1 METIKRYGN
10 IIIFTCIFLE
20 MLIWPSINN
29 LFGCIMT
36 AISWLIFSKIG
47 LNEQIIR
54 EHIFAWLVFLT
65 MSLYRILPL
74 IVTMLEGHSIGYNFI
89 LPLSTYCGETLLYL
103 ISALAFYLSIKH
115 KMSLLSLKR
124 ILFRCGFYDHAN
136 NKTLWCIGILGFGI
150 YAYVV
155 SRNIEL
161 GDVIGKTL
169 VGFTFFDLPHY
180 YYSFQF

>member
-29 LFGCIMT
+29 LFGCLMT

-124 ILFRCGFYDHAN
+124 ILFRLNMA
-136 NKTLWCIGILGFGI
+136 TLFI
-150 YAYVV
+150 
-155 SRNIEL
+155 
-161 GDVIGKTL
+161 VIKKYIKMVNTMKVL
-169 VGFTFFDLPHY
+169 ENVFL
-180 YYSFQF
+180 